1 MVVEKINKKGYQ
13 MKTNKLTEVQTM
25 IMTMDSDEMNEVIE
39 MIKFRRNQIQSEAKK
54 MFKIGDKVYFVSKR
68 QGKIYGTVEKINRKY
83 IIIDQTNGMMSWRVS
98 PSFLNMDNK

>member
-54 MFKIGDKVYFVSKR
+54 MFKVGDKVYFVSKR

>member
-54 MFKIGDKVYFVSKR
+54 MFKVGDKVYFVSKK
-68 QGKIYGTVEKINRKY
+68 QGKVYGTVEKINRKY
-83 IIIDQTNGMMSWRVS
+83 IVIDQTNGMMSWRVS
-98 PSFLNMDNK
+98 PSFLKIDK